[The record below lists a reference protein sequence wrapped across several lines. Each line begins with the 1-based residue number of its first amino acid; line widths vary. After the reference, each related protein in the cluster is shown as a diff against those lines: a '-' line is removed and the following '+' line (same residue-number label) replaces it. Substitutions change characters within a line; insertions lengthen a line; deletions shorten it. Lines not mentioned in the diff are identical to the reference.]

1 MFVCVFVRS
10 APSNLPHLSLDSP
23 CKHGCGL
30 NLHTFEWH
38 ECIVPPTINQPI
50 NEHHARYHAPGGI
63 GKPGID
69 AGRGIGL
76 RFPRFIRARED
87 KPPENA
93 TSAQQIRD
101 MYFDQQCVDSS
112 NANAGTAAADDDD
125 EYL

>member
-1 MFVCVFVRS
+1 MLLLLTTT
-10 APSNLPHLSLDSP
+10 PLP
-23 CKHGCGL
+23 
-30 NLHTFEWH
+30 
-38 ECIVPPTINQPI
+38 PPQQRITQTNQHWF
-50 NEHHARYHAPGGI
+50 NGAGGI

-112 NANAGTAAADDDD
+112 NANDGMAADDDD
-125 EYL
+125 EFL